1 MSFSTIAI
9 AASAKAGI
17 QSKEDANIIEFVEAP
32 WGLGMTLFPVQ
43 KVILKAHYGLELDD
57 TKKFKIS
64 DWRRENWKELTE
76 KEYLKHIYDDGRC
89 NIGEVVPGTERRE
102 MVLSIGRRSGKCVL
116 GDTLVLTDNGI
127 FRIDQLGDTNGG
139 EFQPLKVTIAQE
151 GKEVTS
157 QSEFFYNGGVKP
169 VFKFKTHCGYRLGGT
184 GNHRIKVLS
193 DNGDIEWRYL
203 SDLKLGDIVCIHRDT
218 NLWGKN
224 NSLSIEEAIALGDKD
239 FVPSIILYSSS
250 EIVSAYI
257 QGVFKDSKVIYSI
270 NEEYKHQ
277 LQILLLNLGIVSKCD
292 SNSLSI
298 LDVDKTDSYYYD
310 PVTEITTDVQPV
322 YDLNVPNGSMFVA
335 NGMTNHN
342 TTISACIAAYETYKL
357 IKKTDPQAYYGLPAS
372 NNIQIIS
379 VATDKDQ
386 AGLLYNEVSGHFRN
400 CFAYDTEIITDQG
413 VKKIGDVAGT
423 EQILLTRDGS
433 WVKAPIRS
441 FGKQKLYKLTLMR
454 QGVDKVIYTTENHRW
469 YARDARARYKG
480 KGFIEFKTSELRKD
494 KHRLQSVFGRSFKN
508 RIDPSPFGIAHGF
521 TYGDGSTNK
530 GDRNANEVHL
540 IGDKDKAL
548 LPYFSMCPIKEKPYI
563 NGIKASA
570 LPNFFRELPSINEN
584 KSYLLGWLM
593 GYFAADGCASNGQI
607 DISSIDKKNIE
618 FFRDVCILLGIGTYD
633 IRTETRMSNL
643 NNKEFTMYRMKL
655 MRQTLDESFFIIEKH
670 KQEYIEAG
678 ASDVKRK
685 VIEWAVKDIEE
696 TDRFEEVYCATVEG
710 HGNFTL
716 DGNIVTGNCA
726 FFGPYTANNTQS
738 YARFQTP
745 KDVERYGR
753 YIEDPTAKATLKVTF
768 RSCVAKGL
776 RGAGNICVI
785 MDEIAHF
792 TETGQSGAEEV
803 YNAVV
808 PSTSAY
814 SPKDPTDRRIPVGP
828 VEGRVISISSPL
840 GKQGLFYKLFQ
851 IGMQGGKA
859 SSNMLCVQ
867 APTWEV
873 NPTVPATEFE
883 KHYLK
888 NPTVFFTEYGGEF
901 TDRTRGWIEDSKDLL
916 KCVNP
921 KRTAVDRGIAKK
933 PHFVG
938 IDLALVGD
946 GTAIAIGHVED
957 DKIVL
962 DKIDMI
968 KAGVGKFVN
977 KDRLDFDDVAD
988 WVLDYSK
995 KFYITEGIF
1004 DQWAGIPFEQAL
1016 QKRGLGQMKTV
1027 NMTKQITSQMFQNFK
1042 DMMWDERLELYDK
1055 PNAESTN
1062 QHEAYLNE
1070 LMELQSTVHSK
1081 NLITVEAPQV
1091 DGKHDDMS
1099 DALVRMVW
1107 IASQNVGKQK
1117 TIYTAGGSGLGG
1129 MYSPKRGGDI
1139 YFGRSPGLGSST
1151 GRVAPKL
1158 PTSRGGSLRDR
1169 IIGRR

>member
-1 MSFSTIAI
+1 MSFSSIAI
-9 AASAKAGI
+9 SASAKAGI

-64 DWRRENWKELTE
+64 DWRRENWKEVTE
-76 KEYLKHIYDDGRC
+76 KEYLKHIYDEGRC
-89 NIGEVVPGTERRE
+89 NIGEVVPGHERRE
-102 MVLSIGRRSGKCVL
+102 MVLSIGRRSGK
-116 GDTLVLTDNGI
+116 
-127 FRIDQLGDTNGG
+127 
-139 EFQPLKVTIAQE
+139 
-151 GKEVTS
+151 
-157 QSEFFYNGGVKP
+157 
-169 VFKFKTHCGYRLGGT
+169 
-184 GNHRIKVLS
+184 
-193 DNGDIEWRYL
+193 
-203 SDLKLGDIVCIHRDT
+203 
-218 NLWGKN
+218 
-224 NSLSIEEAIALGDKD
+224 
-239 FVPSIILYSSS
+239 
-250 EIVSAYI
+250 
-257 QGVFKDSKVIYSI
+257 
-270 NEEYKHQ
+270 
-277 LQILLLNLGIVSKCD
+277 
-292 SNSLSI
+292 
-298 LDVDKTDSYYYD
+298 
-310 PVTEITTDVQPV
+310 
-322 YDLNVPNGSMFVA
+322 
-335 NGMTNHN
+335 

-400 CFAYDTEIITDQG
+400 CFAYETEVITDQG
-413 VKKIGDVAGT
+413 VKKIGDIAGT
-423 EQILLTRDGS
+423 DQYLLTREGI

-441 FGKQKLYKLTLMR
+441 FGKQNLYKLTLMR
-454 QGVDKVIYTTENHRW
+454 QGVVKEIYTTENHRW
-469 YARDARARYKG
+469 FILYKG
-480 KGFIEFKTSELRKD
+480 VYIECLTKDLKT
-494 KHRLQSVFGRSFKN
+494 
-508 RIDPSPFGIAHGF
+508 
-521 TYGDGSTNK
+521 
-530 GDRNANEVHL
+530 NEVL
-540 IGDKDKAL
+540 ESYKDT
-548 LPYFSMCPIKEKPYI
+548 S
-563 NGIKASA
+563 
-570 LPNFFRELPSINEN
+570 
-584 KSYLLGWLM
+584 W
-593 GYFAADGCASNGQI
+593 
-607 DISSIDKKNIE
+607 
-618 FFRDVCILLGIGTYD
+618 V
-633 IRTETRMSNL
+633 
-643 NNKEFTMYRMKL
+643 
-655 MRQTLDESFFIIEKH
+655 
-670 KQEYIEAG
+670 
-678 ASDVKRK
+678 
-685 VIEWAVKDIEE
+685 VKDIEE
-696 TDRFEEVYCATVEG
+696 TDRYEEVYCATVEG

-716 DGNIVTGNCA
+716 EGNIVTGNCA

-840 GKQGLFYKLFQ
+840 GKQGLFYKLFN

-901 TDRTRGWIEDSKDLL
+901 TDRTRGWLEDSKDLY
-916 KCVNP
+916 KCVNL
-921 KRTAVDRGIAKK
+921 KRTVQERGTPRK
-933 PHFVG
+933 PYFMG

-946 GTAIAIGHVED
+946 GTAIAIGHVEE

-968 KAGVGKFVN
+968 KAGVGKFRD
-977 KDRLDFDDVAD
+977 KERLDFDDVAD
-988 WVLDYSK
+988 WVLDYTK

-1016 QKRGLGQMKTV
+1016 AKRGLSQMKTV
-1027 NMTKQITSQMFQNFK
+1027 NMTKQLTSQMFQNFK
-1042 DMMWDERLELYDK
+1042 DMMWDERLDLYDK
-1055 PNAESTN
+1055 PNPDVN
-1062 QHEAYLNE
+1062 GHEAYLEE
-1070 LMELQSTVHSK
+1070 LLELQQTVHSK
-1081 NLITVEAPQV
+1081 NLITVEAPQA

-1099 DALVRMVW
+1099 DALVRMIW
-1107 IASQNVGKQK
+1107 IASQNVGSKQK
-1117 TIYTAGGSGLGG
+1117 TIYTAGGGG
-1129 MYSPKRGGDI
+1129 MYSPRRGGEI
-1139 YFGRSPGLGSST
+1139 YFGRTSVAQGSSV
-1151 GRVAPKL
+1151 GRIAPKI
-1158 PTSRGGSLRDR
+1158 PTRGGSLKDA
-1169 IIGRR
+1169 ILGKGGFGRGR